1 MLKVCLIAKPMFQI
15 IHIQIL
21 KNATDKAT
29 LIIMH
34 NITFTYHTK
43 FNLW

>member
-15 IHIQIL
+15 THIQIL
-21 KNATDKAT
+21 KHATDKAT

-34 NITFTYHTK
+34 AITFTYHIK
-43 FNLW
+43 FYLR